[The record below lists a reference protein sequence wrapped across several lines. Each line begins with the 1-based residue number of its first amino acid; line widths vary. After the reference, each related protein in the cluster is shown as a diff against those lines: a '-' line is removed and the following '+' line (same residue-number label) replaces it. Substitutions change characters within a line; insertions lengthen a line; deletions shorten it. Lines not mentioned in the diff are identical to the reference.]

1 MIEVKELAKGL
12 AVKTSNL
19 TVSVIGIKG
28 AVPLPGRLSREWVL
42 TPGSSGFLVGGCL
55 RSPLVDYVNVTVIR
69 NDTPTQQVAGAYVM
83 ATHPHQGF
91 Y

>member
-1 MIEVKELAKGL
+1 MIEDQATAESL

-19 TVSVIGIKG
+19 AVSGSGVTGRRRAIARKTG
-28 AVPLPGRLSREWVL
+28 AGAHSLEPA
-42 TPGSSGFLVGGCL
+42 FLVGGCL
-55 RSPLVDYVNVTVIR
+55 RTPLVDYVNVTVDR
-69 NDTPTQQVAGAYVM
+69 NDTPTQQAAGAYVR